1 MATYKDMLLHPG
13 IASLNMSNICPHTIQ
28 QYSLWSFYF
37 LNGNH
42 ADTVLGGMNNT
53 HVCDKVLHVLGD
65 HALMLEEW
73 EKHAK

>member
-1 MATYKDMLLHPG
+1 MSSYYPTVFIPFG
-13 IASLNMSNICPHTIQ
+13 VSISLVETMQTQ
-28 QYSLWSFYF
+28 F
-37 LNGNH
+37 LE
-42 ADTVLGGMNNT
+42 GMNNT